1 MTSDK
6 IKTRVFVVAYALNE
20 GDDIELGT
28 AICHYIDDENEVF
41 TLVDKYGYMLD
52 IQPSDCD
59 VWRPKTHLGCY
70 NVEL

>member
-28 AICHYIDDENEVF
+28 AICHNVDGEQNF
-41 TLVDKYGYMLD
+41 TLIDKYGYLLN

-70 NVEL
+70 NIEL